1 MIGFLYRLRL
11 PLAFAGLLA
20 LALFLLLRAPAGRGE
35 GEMGRLRGI
44 LLEATAPVERVLT
57 LPLEYG
63 RAFWTNYIDLIA
75 VRREGERLRTRV
87 SELER
92 ENIELREL
100 LTEGGHLARMEALRG
115 DFEAPQR
122 SARVVGEDLSP
133 WLRSLLLDR
142 GRNDGVRSG
151 MPVLGEEG
159 LVGLVTAT
167 SPGAARVMILSS
179 RRSSVDA
186 MVQRSRARGIVR
198 GDGEGGLVFT
208 FMSRG
213 DDVREGDM
221 LITSGI
227 SGVYQKGL
235 RIGVVRSV
243 HTPDL
248 ELLHSAQIESA
259 VNFSRLEQVSVMLV
273 RSPTLELLFGST
285 ADGDAHPGAEAP

>member
-1 MIGFLYRLRL
+1 MIGFFYRMRL
-11 PLAFAGLLA
+11 PLAIAGLLA
-20 LALFLLLRAPAGRGE
+20 LALFLLLRAPAERGE
-35 GEMGRLRGI
+35 GELGLLRGL
-44 LLEATAPVERVLT
+44 LLEATAPVSRVLSW
-57 LPLEYG
+57 PLERG
-63 RAFWTNYIDLIA
+63 REFWDNYIDLLD
-75 VRREGERLRTRV
+75 VRAKSERLRVRTL
-87 SELER
+87 ELER

-100 LTEGGHLARMEALRG
+100 LTAGEHIARMEALRG

-122 SARVVGEDLSP
+122 PARVVGEDISP

-142 GRNDGVRSG
+142 GREDGVHSG
-151 MPVLGEEG
+151 MPVLAAEG

-167 SPGAARVMILSS
+167 SPGAARAMIISS
-179 RRSSVDA
+179 RRSAVDA

-198 GDGEGGLVFT
+198 GDGKGGLEFT

-213 DDVREGDM
+213 DDVREGDL

-243 HTPDL
+243 HTPVA
-248 ELLHSAQIESA
+248 ELLHRAHIESS

-273 RSPTLELLFGST
+273 RSPTLELLFG

>member
-20 LALFLLLRAPAGRGE
+20 FALFLLLRVPAGRGE
-35 GEMGRLRGI
+35 GEMGRLRGM

-57 LPLEYG
+57 RPLEYG
-63 RAFWTNYIDLIA
+63 REFWANYIDLLS
-75 VRREGERLRTRV
+75 VRAEGERLSARV
-87 SELER
+87 LELER

-100 LTEGGHLARMEALRG
+100 LTAGEHIARMEVLRG
-115 DFEAPQR
+115 DFEAPQQ
-122 SARVVGEDLSP
+122 SARVVGEDILP
-133 WLRSLLLDR
+133 WSRSLLLDR
-142 GRNDGVRSG
+142 GRDDGVRSG
-151 MPVLGEEG
+151 MPVLAAEG

-167 SPGAARVMILSS
+167 SPGAARAMLLAS

-198 GDGEGGLVFT
+198 GDGKGGLEFT

-213 DDVREGDM
+213 DDVREGDW

-227 SGVYQKGL
+227 SGVYRKGL

-243 HTPDL
+243 HTPDA
-248 ELLHSAQIESA
+248 ELLHSAKIESA

-273 RSPTLELLFGST
+273 RSPTLELLFG